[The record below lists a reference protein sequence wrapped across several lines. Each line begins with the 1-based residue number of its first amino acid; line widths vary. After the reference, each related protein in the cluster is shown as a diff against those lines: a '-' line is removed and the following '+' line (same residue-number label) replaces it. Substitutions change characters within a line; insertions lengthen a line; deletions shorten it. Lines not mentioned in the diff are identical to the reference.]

1 MTNFLFGVSLTLNII
16 FIIGIF
22 IYIKIKLIGIKNYKK
37 ELQEKYYTDDELD
50 HIFD

>member
-16 FIIGIF
+16 LIIGIF
-22 IYIKIKLIGIKNYKK
+22 IYIKIKLIGIKKYKK
-37 ELQEKYYTDDELD
+37 ELQDKFYSDDELE